1 MAWSVSKKKK
11 NKAAISYQWLFTIS
25 DGLQQ
30 VRHAIQNILSQVPP
44 DIYNKYID
52 SRGTVKNKSTSVSIS
67 ASRESLASW
76 L

>member
-30 VRHAIQNILSQVPP
+30 VRHAIQNILSQVPQ

-52 SRGTVKNKSTSVSIS
+52 SRGRIKNKSISVSIS
-67 ASRESLASW
+67 ASRETLASW

>member
-52 SRGTVKNKSTSVSIS
+52 SRGRIKNKSISVSIS
-67 ASRESLASW
+67 ASRETLASW

>member
-11 NKAAISYQWLFTIS
+11 NKAAISYQWLFTIR

-30 VRHAIQNILSQVPP
+30 VTHAIQNILSQVPQ